1 MKNRMQKK
9 KLKKIIAVSGVVGAM
24 LSAKTIPV
32 NATTVNNSGVAVASV
47 SKGQVVNVT
56 STLRVRSAANTNST
70 VLGTLRNGATF
81 DIISK
86 SGSWYEIKYNGGSG
100 FVHGDY
106 VKEITESSTV
116 SSTGKVVNVT
126 SNLRVRSGAS
136 TSASVLG
143 YITNNTSVS
152 IVGVEGSWYKIKY
165 NSGYGYVH
173 KDYILVDGSSN
184 NTTNGSTNN
193 NSNSTN
199 NGNNASNESNNSS
212 ENVINK
218 TGYVY
223 NVSSGGLNVRS
234 AASTSSTIL
243 GTLYSGN
250 SVNIIGESGSWY
262 KITYNSSTAYVH
274 KDYITENKPSSG
286 SDNNST
292 SNGSV
297 SNGNSSSSEA
307 MNETGVVVN
316 VSSNLRVRKEASS
329 NSLVLGYLLNNQTVT
344 ITGKEGNWYKINFN
358 GSTGYVSADYVKI
371 TTGTTNNGGN
381 TGSTG
386 STESVSSS
394 YEIVLE
400 ALKSQIGSPYAYGAA
415 GELVTRAS
423 IDSLKGRFPSYA
435 AQGKYDA
442 LEQYVDS
449 GLRAFDCS
457 GLMQWAFAKANIN
470 IGRSTYDQINA
481 GVEVSINNIQ
491 PGDLLF
497 DSNLGH
503 VAMYIGNGQWIESP
517 NSGKTVRITNV
528 RWESVQRAR
537 RVL

>member
-24 LSAKTIPV
+24 LSAKTMTV
-32 NATTVNNSGVAVASV
+32 NATTIGNSGISVASV

-56 STLRVRSAANTNST
+56 TTLRVRSAANTNSS
-70 VLGTLRNGATF
+70 VLGTLRNGSTF

-86 SGSWYEIKYNGGSG
+86 SGSWYEINYNGGSG

-106 VKEITESSTV
+106 VKEITESSAV

-136 TSASVLG
+136 TSSSVLG
-143 YITNNTSVS
+143 YLTNNASVS
-152 IVGVEGSWYKIKY
+152 IVGLEGSWYKIKY

-173 KDYILVDGSSN
+173 KDYISVDGSSN
-184 NTTNGSTNN
+184 NNTSNG
-193 NSNSTN
+193 TN
-199 NGNNASNESNNSS
+199 NGNNNASNESNNSS
-212 ENVINK
+212 ETVINK

-223 NVSSGGLNVRS
+223 NVTSGLRVRS
-234 AASTSSTIL
+234 EASTSSTVL

-286 SDNNST
+286 NDNNAST
-292 SNGSV
+292 NNGSV
-297 SNGNSSSSEA
+297 SDGNSSSSEA
-307 MNETGVVVN
+307 MNETGVIVN

-329 NSLVLGYLLNNQTVT
+329 SSLVLGYLLNNQTVT
-344 ITGKEGNWYKINFN
+344 ITGKEGNWYKIKFN

-371 TTGTTNNGGN
+371 TTGTTNNGG
-381 TGSTG
+381 STG
-386 STESVSSS
+386 GTESVSSA

-423 IDSLKGRFPSYA
+423 IDSLKGRFPSDA

-457 GLMQWAFAKANIN
+457 GLMQWGFAKANIN
-470 IGRSTYDQINA
+470 IGRTTYDQINA

-517 NSGKTVRITNV
+517 NTGKTVRITDV
-528 RWESVQRAR
+528 RWDSATRAR
-537 RVL
+537 RVF